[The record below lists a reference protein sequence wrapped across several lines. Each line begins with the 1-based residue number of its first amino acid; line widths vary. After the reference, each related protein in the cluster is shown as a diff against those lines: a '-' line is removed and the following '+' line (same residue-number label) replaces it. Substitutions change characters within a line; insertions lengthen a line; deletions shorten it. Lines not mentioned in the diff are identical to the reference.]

1 MTIPVFSPP
10 VWALIFAVS
19 AAVLLWLV
27 SLRLRDVSIAD
38 IFWGPGIAG
47 VVDIAAWLGHA
58 GGERTSAVLFLVNL
72 WGVRLAA
79 HIWSRHRGEDRRYA
93 AMRTQFGPSWRWISL
108 PQVFLLQ
115 AILIWFIPAPLVA
128 AVLFGHRPVGWLD
141 YLGIGVA
148 AAGLIFEALADFQL
162 SAFRADPTNKN
173 KVLDRGLWGW
183 SRHPN
188 YFGETAMWWG
198 YFLIGFA
205 ASHMW
210 WLILAPLLLTF
221 LLLQVSGVVLLE
233 DGIDKRRPGYAAYR
247 QRVSTFLPWPP
258 GKDG

>member
-1 MTIPVFSPP
+1 MTVTTFSPP
-10 VWALIFAVS
+10 IWGLIFCLS

-27 SLRLRDVSIAD
+27 SLRLRDASIAD

-58 GGERTSAVLFLVNL
+58 GGERTSVVLFLVNL
-72 WGVRLAA
+72 WGIRLAA
-79 HIWSRHRGEDRRYA
+79 HIWSRHQGEDRRYA
-93 AMRTQFGPSWRWISL
+93 AMRNRFGPSWWWLSL

-128 AVLFGHRPVGWLD
+128 AVLYGRQPVGWVD
-141 YLGIGVA
+141 YLGIGLA

-162 SAFRADPTNKN
+162 SAFRADPGNKG
-173 KVLDRGLWGW
+173 KVLERGLWAW

-188 YFGETAMWWG
+188 YFGEAVMWWG
-198 YFLIGFA
+198 YFAIGFS

-221 LLLQVSGVVLLE
+221 LLLQVSGVVLME
-233 DGIDKRRPGYAAYR
+233 DGIDTRRPGYAAYK

-258 GKDG
+258 RN